1 VPQTQIRQPQEQAKG
16 GQISQAIPMNGQGPQ
31 LQGDGINFGVNQ
43 HRRIV
48 PAQAVG
54 LARAVTVFTTFISIV
69 KFEIKSLN
77 PLNIRNQ
84 TIQRDTMTQDTMTES
99 DAINRR
105 SRNITEGVAR
115 APNRSMYYAM
125 GYEAEDFKKPM
136 VGVANGHSTI
146 TPCNSGLQKL
156 ADAAINAIEEAGGNA
171 QVFGTPTISDGM
183 AMGTEGMKYSL
194 VSREVISD
202 CIETCVQGQWMDG
215 VLVIG
220 GCDKNMPGGLMGM
233 LRANV
238 PSIYVYGGTILPGHY
253 KGQDLNIV
261 SVFEAVGEHAAGRM
275 SDEDLLQIERRA
287 VPGPGSCGGMYTA
300 NTMSSA
306 LEALG
311 MSLPYSS
318 TMANVHDEKTD
329 SAKASAKVLIEAI
342 KKNLKPRDIVTK
354 EAIENAVA
362 VIMATG
368 GSTNA
373 VLHFLAIAHTAGVEW
388 TIDDFERIRQKTP
401 VLCDLK
407 PSGKYLAVDLH
418 KAGGIPQVM
427 KTLLAAGLLNGDCI
441 TISGQT
447 ITEVLQ
453 DVPAV
458 PRADQDVIRPISNP
472 LYTHGHL
479 AVLKG
484 NLSPEGCVAK
494 ITGLKNPVMTGPARV
509 FDDEQTAMT
518 AILGGKIKAGDV
530 MVLRYLGPKGGPGMP
545 EMLAPTGALVGAG
558 LGESVGLITDGRFSG
573 GTWGMVV
580 GHVAPEAAAGGNIAF
595 IKENDSI
602 TIDAKQLLL
611 QLNISDEELAARK
624 VGWKAPLP
632 RYTRGVQAKFAF
644 NASSASKG
652 AVLDDY

>member
-1 VPQTQIRQPQEQAKG
+1 METKTI
-16 GQISQAIPMNGQGPQ
+16 IPIVMNP
-31 LQGDGINFGVNQ
+31 
-43 HRRIV
+43 
-48 PAQAVG
+48 
-54 LARAVTVFTTFISIV
+54 
-69 KFEIKSLN
+69 
-77 PLNIRNQ
+77 
-84 TIQRDTMTQDTMTES
+84 
-99 DAINRR
+99 R
-105 SRNITEGVAR
+105 SKNITEGKSR

-125 GYEAEDFKKPM
+125 GYEADDFKKPM
-136 VGVANGHSTI
+136 IGVANGHSTI

-156 ADAAINAIEEAGGNA
+156 ADAAINAIEAAGGNA

-238 PSIYVYGGTILPGHY
+238 PAIYVYGGTILPGSY
-253 KGQDLNIV
+253 QGKDLNIV
-261 SVFEAVGEHAAGRM
+261 SVFEAVGENAAGRM

-287 VPGPGSCGGMYTA
+287 IPGTGSCGGMYTA

-306 LEALG
+306 FEALG
-311 MSLPYSS
+311 ISLPYSS
-318 TMANVHDEKTD
+318 TMANPHDEKMN
-329 SAKASAKVLIEAI
+329 SASESARVLIEAV
-342 KKNLKPRDIVTK
+342 KKDIKPRDIVTK
-354 EAIENAVA
+354 KAIENAVA

-388 TIDDFERIRQKTP
+388 TIDDFERIRMRTP

-418 KAGGIPQVM
+418 RAGGIPQVM
-427 KTLLAAGLLNGDCI
+427 KTLLTAGLLHGDCI
-441 TISGQT
+441 TITGHT
-447 ITEVLQ
+447 IADVLK
-453 DVPAV
+453 DVPDV
-458 PRADQDVIRPISNP
+458 PRADQDVIRPIGKP
-472 LYTHGHL
+472 MYAQGHL
-479 AVLKG
+479 AILKG

-494 ITGLKNPVMTGPARV
+494 ITGLKHPVITGPARV
-509 FDDEQTAMT
+509 FNDEQSALA
-518 AILGGKIKAGDV
+518 AILAGKIIAGDV

-545 EMLAPTGALVGAG
+545 EMLAPTGALIGAG

-595 IKENDSI
+595 IHEGDSI
-602 TIDAKQLLL
+602 TIDARQLIL
-611 QLNISDEELAARK
+611 QLNVTDDVLTQRK

>member
-1 VPQTQIRQPQEQAKG
+1 
-16 GQISQAIPMNGQGPQ
+16 M
-31 LQGDGINFGVNQ
+31 
-43 HRRIV
+43 
-48 PAQAVG
+48 
-54 LARAVTVFTTFISIV
+54 
-69 KFEIKSLN
+69 
-77 PLNIRNQ
+77 
-84 TIQRDTMTQDTMTES
+84 
-99 DAINRR
+99 
-105 SRNITEGVAR
+105 
-115 APNRSMYYAM
+115 
-125 GYEAEDFKKPM
+125 
-136 VGVANGHSTI
+136 
-146 TPCNSGLQKL
+146 
-156 ADAAINAIEEAGGNA
+156 
-171 QVFGTPTISDGM
+171 FGTPTISDGM

-215 VLVIG
+215 VLVVG

-238 PSIYVYGGTILPGHY
+238 PSIYVYGGTILPGSY
-253 KGQDLNIV
+253 KGKDLNIV
-261 SVFEAVGEHAAGRM
+261 SVFEAVGEHSAGRM

-287 VPGPGSCGGMYTA
+287 IPGTGSCGGMYTA
-300 NTMSSA
+300 NTMSSSF
-306 LEALG
+306 EALG
-311 MSLPYSS
+311 ISLPYSS
-318 TMANVHDEKTD
+318 TMANPHDEKAN
-329 SAKASAKVLIEAI
+329 SAKESAKVLIEAI
-342 KKNLKPRDIVTK
+342 KKNIKPRDIVTK
-354 EAIENAVA
+354 KAIENAVA

-373 VLHFLAIAHTAGVEW
+373 VLHFLAIAHAAEVDW
-388 TIDDFERIRQKTP
+388 TIDDFERVRVKTP

-427 KTLLAAGLLNGDCI
+427 KTLLVAGLLHGDCL

-447 ITEVLQ
+447 IAEVLK
-453 DVPAV
+453 DVPDA
-458 PRADQDVIRPISNP
+458 PRADQDVIRPIDKP
-472 LYTHGHL
+472 MYAQGHL
-479 AVLKG
+479 AILKG

-509 FDDEQTAMT
+509 FDDEQSALA
-518 AILGGKIKAGDV
+518 AILAGKIVAGDV

-545 EMLAPTGALVGAG
+545 EMLAPTGALIGAG
-558 LGESVGLITDGRFSG
+558 LGETVGLITDGRFSG

-595 IKENDSI
+595 IKEGDSI

-611 QLNISDEELAARK
+611 QLNIDDAELAQRK

-632 RYTRGVQAKFAF
+632 RYMRGVQAKFAF